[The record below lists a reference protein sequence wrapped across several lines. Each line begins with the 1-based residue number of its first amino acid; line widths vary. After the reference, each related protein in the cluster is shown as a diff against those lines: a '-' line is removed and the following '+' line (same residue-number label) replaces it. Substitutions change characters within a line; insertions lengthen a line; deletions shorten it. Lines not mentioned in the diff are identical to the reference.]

1 MRPVVVAMAIGAL
14 ALAAAI
20 VPGGPASADKSK
32 LGCDRETEVWNATA
46 GRCETG
52 TPKWKRKPAVEEA
65 KAPEPAKGKAKA
77 KAKAKAK
84 TKGKAAPAAK

>member
-14 ALAAAI
+14 ALAAAV

-52 TPKWKRKPAVEEA
+52 TPKWKRKPAAEPVV
-65 KAPEPAKGKAKA
+65 APEPAKGKAKA

-84 TKGKAAPAAK
+84 GKAAPAAK